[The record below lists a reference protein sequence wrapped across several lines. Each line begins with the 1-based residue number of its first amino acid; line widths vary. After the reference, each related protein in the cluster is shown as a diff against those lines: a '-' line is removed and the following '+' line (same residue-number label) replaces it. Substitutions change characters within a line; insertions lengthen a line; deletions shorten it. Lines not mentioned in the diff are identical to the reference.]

1 MPGQYIKA
9 TSHLTRSDLDPVPGE
24 VGEGQVVPV
33 GDVGPVQ
40 DVAVTLTPG
49 VILVPQGVERQ
60 QLHRN
65 GPVHPEFLGTQSNY
79 IHVSFYQSSNN
90 QYKRFHRQETASRT
104 ELGFYMD
111 KEIKDP

>member
-1 MPGQYIKA
+1 MTGQYMKD
-9 TSHLTRSDLDPVPGE
+9 TSDLTRADLDPVPGE
-24 VGEGQVVPV
+24 VGKGQVVPV

-49 VILVPQGVERQ
+49 VIPVPQGVERQ

-79 IHVSFYQSSNN
+79 IYLIT
-90 QYKRFHRQETASRT
+90 K
-104 ELGFYMD
+104 
-111 KEIKDP
+111 